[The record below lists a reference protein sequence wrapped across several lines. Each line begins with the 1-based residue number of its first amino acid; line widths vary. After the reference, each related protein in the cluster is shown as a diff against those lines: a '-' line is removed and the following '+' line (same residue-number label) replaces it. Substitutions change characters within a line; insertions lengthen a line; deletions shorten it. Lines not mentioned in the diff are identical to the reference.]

1 MTTRRKTVQLGRDLL
16 SVTLWDDESGTVA
29 RLDIADGATVG
40 RDELAQ
46 VLEAL
51 AAFARTGE
59 LGALPAGARVVGG

>member
-1 MTTRRKTVQLGRDLL
+1 MTTRRQVIQLGRDLL
-16 SVTLWDDESGTVA
+16 ALTLWDDETGTVA

-51 AAFARTGE
+51 AAFARTGT
-59 LGALPAGARVVGG
+59 LGPLPAGARVVGT